1 MRFYLVKL
9 VLRCKVCG
17 KTKVVTL
24 LNDELG
30 RLISEGVPIKPSD
43 EGFLL
48 DSWICS
54 DECST
59 KFLERKEA
67 ERHEG

>member
-1 MRFYLVKL
+1 MKLYLVKL

-54 DECST
+54 DECSR

-67 ERHEG
+67 EEK

>member
-1 MRFYLVKL
+1 MKLYLVKL

-17 KTKVVTL
+17 KTKILSVS
-24 LNDELG
+24 NDELG

-43 EGFLL
+43 EEFLL

-54 DECST
+54 DECSR
-59 KFLERKEA
+59 KFFEDRED
-67 ERHEG
+67 